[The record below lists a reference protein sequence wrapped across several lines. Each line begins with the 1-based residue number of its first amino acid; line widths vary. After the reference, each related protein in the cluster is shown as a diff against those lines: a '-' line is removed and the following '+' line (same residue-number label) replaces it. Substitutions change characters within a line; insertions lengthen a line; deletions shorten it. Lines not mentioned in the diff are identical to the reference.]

1 MRPLSGLLTRLSESL
16 IPDTPVMKQVLTPT
30 EGEQLCHDMLKGGF
44 YGWTLFQSRV
54 QRGIALSPSGI
65 VLCLGQWGCTRAL
78 RILLALLS
86 LLSHVPRSLRWA
98 WQTSYLAEVAEN
110 RA

>member
-1 MRPLSGLLTRLSESL
+1 VATA
-16 IPDTPVMKQVLTPT
+16 
-30 EGEQLCHDMLKGGF
+30 CLKGGF

-54 QRGIALSPSGI
+54 QRGVALSPSGI

-86 LLSHVPRSLRWA
+86 LLSHDQCHYFGMKRKRDLMKTKRTTVASIAKEMQMPRS
-98 WQTSYLAEVAEN
+98 T
-110 RA
+110 